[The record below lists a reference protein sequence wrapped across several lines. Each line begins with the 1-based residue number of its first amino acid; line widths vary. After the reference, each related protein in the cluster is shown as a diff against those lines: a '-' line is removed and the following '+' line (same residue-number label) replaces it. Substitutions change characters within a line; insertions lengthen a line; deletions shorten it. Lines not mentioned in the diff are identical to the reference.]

1 MSEEFDVLIK
11 NAAIVDGS
19 GKKVYIGSIGITGDK
34 VKAVGTVTGDAKR
47 TIDASGLTAVPGF
60 IDAHSHH
67 DGMLLWYPKC
77 ESYVMQGVTTFIG
90 GQCGG
95 SPAPI
100 GNNMGLP
107 GRLSEYLQEFVPYK
121 YTPEKSSFPL
131 EQVNVWMM
139 EKFGWT
145 IDWRTMGEFFER
157 VEKKGIS
164 MNYAP
169 LVGHGTIRRLI
180 MGENFK
186 RYATKV
192 ELAEM
197 DGLIRQGMEDGC
209 IGMSAGLD
217 YDPDV
222 FADPKEEVNRHVA
235 ILKQYGGI
243 YCPHWRRTGRRQGI
257 GAGFRRPEKVAGI
270 LEGIETSR
278 VTGVP
283 IHFAHITTG
292 WYIDPSAPEELE
304 AANIRTTLQLFGKA
318 REEGLDVTYDAI
330 PFFVKG
336 GFSVLPYLCS
346 LIGPWLRE
354 FGSREA
360 LGKWLKVPDFREEVK
375 EALAKGK
382 LFWYF
387 TYNPNTNPR
396 WAENITVLKHRSPG
410 CDGKTLAQI
419 AEERKKD
426 ALDVYFDLIAE
437 DPDSRGFAEA
447 EKAYQCFKLFYT
459 HPAGMVGLDTTAR
472 DDKWQAEYPPYSIPG
487 INTFSAYPLFFI
499 QLVKEDRLLSLE
511 EAVQK
516 TSTNPA
522 KVHKLKGRGV
532 IEEGAYADIVLM
544 DLPNLAV
551 PGDALEPRRYPK
563 GIDYV
568 FINGTVVVEK
578 GQHTGATPGKILKK
592 EKK

>member
-1 MSEEFDVLIK
+1 LSEEFDILIK
-11 NAAIVDGS
+11 NATIVDGS
-19 GKKVYIGSIGITGDK
+19 GKKAYTGSVAIVGNK
-34 VKAVGTVTGDAKR
+34 VKALGEVMGDAKK
-47 TIDASGLTAVPGF
+47 TIDATGLTAVPGF
-60 IDAHSHH
+60 IDAHSHN
-67 DGMLLWYPKC
+67 DGLLLWYRRC

-100 GNNMGLP
+100 GDQIGLP
-107 GRLSEYLQEFVPYK
+107 GRLGEYLQEYVPYK
-121 YTPEKSSFPL
+121 FTPGKEVFPI
-131 EQVNVWMM
+131 EQVNEWMK

-145 IDWRTMGEFFER
+145 IDWRTMGEFFEV

-169 LVGHGTIRRLI
+169 LVGHGTIRRLV
-180 MGENFK
+180 MGENYK
-186 RYATKV
+186 RHATKV
-192 ELAEM
+192 EIAQME
-197 DGLIRQGMEDGC
+197 GLIRQAMDEGC

-222 FADPKEEVNRHVA
+222 FADVQNEINKHVA
-235 ILKQYGGI
+235 VLKEYGGI
-243 YCPHWRRTGRRQGI
+243 YCPHWRRTGRRRDI
-257 GAGFRRPEKVAGI
+257 GAGFRRPEKIAGI
-270 LEGIETSR
+270 HECIETCR

-283 IHFAHITTG
+283 LHFAHITTG
-292 WYIDPSAPEELE
+292 WYIEPSAPEELE
-304 AANIRTTLQLFGKA
+304 EANVRATLRVFDKA

-346 LIGPWLRE
+346 LIAPWLRE

-360 LGKWLKVPDFREEVK
+360 LAKWLKVQDFREEIK
-375 EALAKGK
+375 EAIAKGK

-396 WAENITVLKHRSPG
+396 WAENITVVKHKSPS

-419 AEERKKD
+419 AEERKKEPME
-426 ALDVYFDLIAE
+426 VYFDLIAE
-437 DPDSRGFAEA
+437 DPDCRGFAEA
-447 EKAYQCFKLFYT
+447 EKAYSSFKLFYT
-459 HPAGMVGLDTTAR
+459 HQAGMVGLDTTAR

-499 QLVKEDRLLSLE
+499 QLVKEDKLLSLE

-516 TSTNPA
+516 TSTQPA
-522 KVHKLKGRGV
+522 KVHGLRGRGV
-532 IEEGAYADIVLM
+532 IEEGSYADIVLM
-544 DLPNLAV
+544 NLPNLTV
-551 PGDALEPRRYPK
+551 LGDTLEPRRYPK
-563 GIDYV
+563 GIEYV
-568 FINGTVVVEK
+568 FVNGTAVVEN
-578 GQHTGATPGKILKK
+578 GNHTGATPGRVLRKK
-592 EKK
+592 Q